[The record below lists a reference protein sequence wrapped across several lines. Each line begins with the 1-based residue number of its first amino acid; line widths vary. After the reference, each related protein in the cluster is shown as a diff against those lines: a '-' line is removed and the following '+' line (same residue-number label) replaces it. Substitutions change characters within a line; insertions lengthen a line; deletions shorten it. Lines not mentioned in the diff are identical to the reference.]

1 VKHKKSK
8 FTCKGHDK
16 KCRCCETF
24 IRASHKAVCRL
35 ESEMTFW
42 HKTDLPQA
50 DLKLPEKS
58 ENDIFQNEQS
68 SNMPKSL
75 PQSTL
80 LMRQAEEMAKNN

>member
-1 VKHKKSK
+1 
-8 FTCKGHDK
+8 
-16 KCRCCETF
+16 
-24 IRASHKAVCRL
+24 
-35 ESEMTFW
+35 MTLW

-50 DLKLPEKS
+50 DLKLLEKS

>member
-1 VKHKKSK
+1 MQEMQRWGSIPGLGRSPGGENSNPLQHP
-8 FTCKGHDK
+8 C
-16 KCRCCETF
+16 
-24 IRASHKAVCRL
+24 L
-35 ESEMTFW
+35 EIPRTEEPGG
-42 HKTDLPQA
+42 LQQA

>member
-1 VKHKKSK
+1 
-8 FTCKGHDK
+8 
-16 KCRCCETF
+16 
-24 IRASHKAVCRL
+24 
-35 ESEMTFW
+35 MTFW

-75 PQSTL
+75 PHSTL